1 MIGYALSVAGIL
13 GATLI
18 PVYIA
23 LYLVTNLKQVSTRY
37 LAAAGLGLVFWFFFD
52 TMGNAAQL
60 DVNESFT
67 GGAAHVGI
75 VIAFVVGVAALC
87 LFDHFAMPDS
97 ASSVPRQA
105 WGREAKG
112 SKTLFL
118 IPAAVAA
125 VTGIHGLGEGWD
137 FASAARV
144 VSGQTLAAAF
154 GGLAP
159 LASYPLHKFLEASI
173 VAAVYTAFVGR
184 SEVSTK
190 AKWHLPVLGLLFGMP
205 SVIGA
210 AIGYYVSFDT
220 TYFYAFGVTA
230 ALYAALRLAEATH
243 PQFKISEKDPSYL
256 GGKIFVAILIGFL
269 LLYGAALLH

>member
-1 MIGYALSVAGIL
+1 M
-13 GATLI
+13 
-18 PVYIA
+18 
-23 LYLVTNLKQVSTRY
+23 
-37 LAAAGLGLVFWFFFD
+37 
-52 TMGNAAQL
+52 
-60 DVNESFT
+60 
-67 GGAAHVGI
+67 
-75 VIAFVVGVAALC
+75 
-87 LFDHFAMPDS
+87 
-97 ASSVPRQA
+97 
-105 WGREAKG
+105 
-112 SKTLFL
+112 
-118 IPAAVAA
+118 
-125 VTGIHGLGEGWD
+125 
-137 FASAARV
+137 
-144 VSGQTLAAAF
+144 AAAF

-173 VAAVYTAFVGR
+173 VAAVYAAFVGR

-269 LLYGAALLH
+269 LLYGVALLH

>member
-18 PVYIA
+18 AVYIA
-23 LYLVTNLKQVSTRY
+23 LYLVTNLKQVSTRD

-105 WGREAKG
+105 WGREAKAP
-112 SKTLFL
+112 KLYFL
-118 IPAAVAA
+118 SPQPSPLLRESTGWGKGGISRLPRELCQGKHWQLHLAV
-125 VTGIHGLGEGWD
+125 
-137 FASAARV
+137 
-144 VSGQTLAAAF
+144 
-154 GGLAP
+154 
-159 LASYPLHKFLEASI
+159 
-173 VAAVYTAFVGR
+173 
-184 SEVSTK
+184 
-190 AKWHLPVLGLLFGMP
+190 
-205 SVIGA
+205 
-210 AIGYYVSFDT
+210 
-220 TYFYAFGVTA
+220 
-230 ALYAALRLAEATH
+230 
-243 PQFKISEKDPSYL
+243 
-256 GGKIFVAILIGFL
+256 
-269 LLYGAALLH
+269 LLH